1 MSENIISDWLKENGN
16 PEIEIKVLN
25 EVIDKLLEEREI
37 SYSKEEVLKLCY
49 GFSIFVLQ
57 NKPSHK
63 KQEECFKEFLKLK

>member
-49 GFSIFVLQ
+49 GFQ
-57 NKPSHK
+57 YCTNTNKT
-63 KQEECFKEFLKLK
+63 

>member
-25 EVIDKLLEEREI
+25 EVIDKLLEI

-49 GFSIFVLQ
+49 GFQYLYYKINLVTK
-57 NKPSHK
+57 NKK
-63 KQEECFKEFLKLK
+63 NGLKNF